1 MPPLSARTI
10 VMVEDN
16 EDDYEAM
23 ERCLKLANVRN
34 PIQWCKNGKDALD
47 YLRSEGAYAGAPFP
61 APALVLL
68 DLNMP
73 GLDGRKTLDQIKRDP
88 NLRRIP
94 VVVLTTS
101 ADEGDVEQC
110 YELGA
115 ASYIQKPIDFEGLQ
129 RTVIRIK
136 DYWLATALLPTYAR

>member
-23 ERCLKLANVRN
+23 ERCFRLAHIRN
-34 PIQWCKNGKDALD
+34 PVKWCKSGREALD
-47 YLRSEGAYAGAPFP
+47 YLRCEGFFKGEPFP
-61 APALVLL
+61 APAVVLM

-73 GLDGRKTLDQIKRDP
+73 GMDGRKALEHIKADP

-94 VVVLTTS
+94 VVILTTS
-101 ADEGDVEQC
+101 ADEGDIERC

-115 ASYIQKPIDFEGLQ
+115 ASFIQKPIDFEGLQ
-129 RTVIRIK
+129 RTVARIR
-136 DYWLATALLPTYAR
+136 DYWLETALLPNYGR